1 MEQTAPMAVARTLES
16 VASLLKKTDVVVPQ
30 LQKFVSQ
37 SSGTDSVDT
46 EKKEIPTLPQLA
58 TKLKGKVYKLATSII
73 PKLGKNEGQK
83 TKLRTWI
90 EKSFSEVLG
99 LKKLTQ
105 AQRHFAQIYI
115 IRLVMDSLSPETEA
129 KEQSEII

>member
-1 MEQTAPMAVARTLES
+1 MAVARTLES

-99 LKKLTQ
+99 LKKLT
-105 AQRHFAQIYI
+105 
-115 IRLVMDSLSPETEA
+115 
-129 KEQSEII
+129 